1 MDNMRTTRERRRF
14 KRYRFLG
21 GGIAL
26 IPLQSATLLG
36 SIRDISIGGVGV
48 TYIDEGAK
56 LNESSGLKADMLE
69 DKLYCK
75 DINCKSVWDREV
87 LNDFPLITVSMRQGG
102 LQFVDLSP
110 DQLSQIKGFI
120 KNTLY
125 KERELNDADFF
136 CNEV

>member
-1 MDNMRTTRERRRF
+1 M
-14 KRYRFLG
+14 
-21 GGIAL
+21 

-75 DINCKSVWDREV
+75 EIQCKSVWDREV
-87 LNDFPLITVSMRQGG
+87 VNDFPLITVSMRQGG

-110 DQLSQIKGFI
+110 DQLSQLKGFI

-136 CNEV
+136 CNDV